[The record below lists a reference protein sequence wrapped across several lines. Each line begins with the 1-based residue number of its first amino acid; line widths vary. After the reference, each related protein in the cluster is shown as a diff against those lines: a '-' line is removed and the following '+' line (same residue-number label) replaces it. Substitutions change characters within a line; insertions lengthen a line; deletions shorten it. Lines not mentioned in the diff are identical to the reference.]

1 MTVKFKNGKTLEYTI
16 AIAIERDFKNGYT
29 RPSIEI
35 SMPIAQTSYEEI
47 ESLINSEAVQS
58 FTLTGEETHS
68 TDENGNEIIIPA
80 PQNTYTDYTILGRI
94 TVEDGIISFKL
105 YKLSDTEIENEQA
118 KQAIDELLI
127 AMEV

>member
-1 MTVKFKNGKTLEYTI
+1 MNIKFLNGKTLEYTQ
-16 AIAIERDFKNGYT
+16 AFAIEKDFKNGYT

-35 SMPIAQTSYEEI
+35 HMPIAQTSYEEI

-105 YKLSDTEIENEQA
+105 YKLSDTEIENEELTNA
-118 KQAIDELLI
+118 VDELLI